1 MKTTKNFGMIF
12 NIQKFSIN
20 DGPGIRT
27 VVFFKGCPLKC
38 TWCANPESQEPKF
51 QILWDEKKCL
61 HCNTCVMSCPTLAIK
76 NNDGKIT
83 VNHKRCSGAGVCSE
97 RGICIEK
104 CPNHALKAE
113 GEKKSVEEVLKVVMQ
128 DFDFYEESGG
138 GVTLSGG
145 EATMQ
150 ADFAIE
156 LLKALKEKNIHTAI
170 ETTGFASPAI
180 FQRVIE
186 YLDLLLFD
194 IKHWD
199 EKKHKEKTG
208 VSNVP
213 ILKNMKYAI
222 EHGKEVLPR
231 LPVIPNYN
239 NSLDDAKNFSARL
252 KEVGAEKVQLLPFH
266 QFGESKYKS
275 LGRDYEF
282 EHVKNLHAEDLKDFQ
297 KIFIENGINAF
308 F

>member
-1 MKTTKNFGMIF
+1 MTKYGMIF

-38 TWCANPESQEPKF
+38 TWCANPESQEPRL

-61 HCNTCVMSCPTLAIK
+61 HCENCVKSCPTLAVK
-76 NNDGKIT
+76 NIDGKIF
-83 VNHKRCSGAGVCSE
+83 VDHKKCSGAGICSE
-97 RGICIEK
+97 RGICIEN
-104 CPNHALKAE
+104 CPAHALKPE
-113 GEKKSVEEVLKVVMQ
+113 GERKTVSEIMEVVLQ
-128 DFDFYEESGG
+128 DLPFYEESGG

-150 ADFAIE
+150 AEFTIE
-156 LLKALKEKNIHTAI
+156 LLKALKAENIHTAI
-170 ETTGFASPAI
+170 ETTGFTSPAI
-180 FQRVIE
+180 FRRVAE
-186 YLDLLLFD
+186 YLDLILFD

-199 EKKHKEKTG
+199 ETKHKEKTG
-208 VSNVP
+208 VSNTP
-213 ILKNMKYAI
+213 ILQNMKYAI
-222 EHGKEVLPR
+222 DIGKEVLPR

-239 NSLDDAKNFSARL
+239 DSTADACGFVGRL
-252 KEVGAEKVQLLPFH
+252 KQVGAKRVQLLPFH
-266 QFGESKYKS
+266 QFGENKYNM

-282 EHVKNLHAEDLKDFQ
+282 THVAGLHPEDLKDFQ
-297 KIFIENGINAF
+297 KVFIDDGIDAF

>member
-1 MKTTKNFGMIF
+1 MKIESKYGMIF

-27 VVFFKGCPLKC
+27 VVFLKGCPLKC
-38 TWCANPESQEPKF
+38 TWCANPESQEQRL

-61 HCNTCVMSCPTLAIK
+61 HCNTCVLSCPTLAIK
-76 NNDGKIT
+76 NVDGKIFID
-83 VNHKRCSGAGVCSE
+83 HKRCSGAGVCSE

-104 CPNHALKAE
+104 CPSHALKAE
-113 GEKKSVEEVLKVVMQ
+113 GERKTVDEIMKVVMQ
-128 DFDFYEESGG
+128 DLPFYEESGG

-150 ADFAIE
+150 PEFTIE
-156 LLKALKEKNIHTAI
+156 LLKALKSKNIHTAI
-170 ETTGFASPAI
+170 ETTGFTSPAI
-180 FQRVIE
+180 FQRIIE

-194 IKHWD
+194 IKHWN
-199 EKKHKEKTG
+199 EEKHKEKTG

-222 EHGKEVLPR
+222 DVGKEVLPR
-231 LPVIPNYN
+231 LPVIPGYN
-239 NSLDDAKNFSARL
+239 NLLDDAKGFVQRL
-252 KEVGAEKVQLLPFH
+252 KEVGANRVQLLPFH
-266 QFGESKYKS
+266 QFGENKYHMLS
-275 LGRDYEF
+275 RDYEF
-282 EHVKNLHAEDLKDFQ
+282 ANVKGLHPEDLKDFQ
-297 KIFIENGINAF
+297 KIFIDNGINAF

>member
-1 MKTTKNFGMIF
+1 MKGEVKHGMIF

-38 TWCANPESQEPKF
+38 TWCANPESQEPRL
-51 QILWDEKKCL
+51 QILWDAKKCL
-61 HCNTCVMSCPTLAIK
+61 HCNNCVMSCPALAVK
-76 NNDGKIT
+76 NIEGVIT
-83 VNHKRCSGAGVCSE
+83 VDHRRCSGVGVCSE
-97 RGICIEK
+97 RGICIER
-104 CPNHALKAE
+104 CPGHALKPE
-113 GEKKSVEEVLKVVMQ
+113 GELKTVADVMKVVMQ
-128 DFDFYEESGG
+128 DLPFYEESGG

-145 EATMQ
+145 EAMMQ
-150 ADFAIE
+150 PEFAIE
-156 LLKALKEKNIHTAI
+156 LLKALKSKNIHTAI
-170 ETTGFASPAI
+170 ETTGFTSPAI

-199 EKKHKEKTG
+199 ENKHKEKTG
-208 VSNVP
+208 VSNLP

-222 EHGKEVLPR
+222 DNGKEVLPR

-239 NSLDDAKNFSARL
+239 DSLDDARGISQRL
-252 KEVGAEKVQLLPFH
+252 NEVGAKRVQLLPFH
-266 QFGESKYKS
+266 QFGQNKYS
-275 LGRDYEF
+275 MLGRNYEF
-282 EHVKNLHAEDLKDFQ
+282 ADVKNLHAEDLFDYQ
-297 KIFIENGINAF
+297 KIFLNNDIDAF

>member
-1 MKTTKNFGMIF
+1 MKAESKYGMIF

-38 TWCANPESQEPKF
+38 TWCANPESQETRL
-51 QILWDEKKCL
+51 QILWDSKKCL
-61 HCNTCVMSCPTLAIK
+61 HCNTCVMSCPTLAVK
-76 NNDGKIT
+76 NSDNIIT
-83 VNHKRCSGAGVCSE
+83 IDHRRCSGAGVCSE

-104 CPNHALKAE
+104 CPGHALKPE
-113 GEKKSVEEVLKVVMQ
+113 GERKTIEEIIHVVMQ
-128 DFDFYEESGG
+128 DLPFYEESGG

-150 ADFAIE
+150 PEFAIE

-170 ETTGFASPAI
+170 ETTGFTPPAI
-180 FQRVIE
+180 FQRIIE

-194 IKHWD
+194 IKHWNED
-199 EKKHKEKTG
+199 KHKEKTG
-208 VSNVP
+208 VSNIP

-222 EHGKEVLPR
+222 EIGKEVLPR
-231 LPVIPNYN
+231 LPVIPDYN
-239 NSLDDAKNFSARL
+239 NSLDDAHGFVKRL
-252 KEVGAEKVQLLPFH
+252 QEVGANRVQLLPFH
-266 QFGESKYKS
+266 QFGENKYNMLS
-275 LGRDYEF
+275 RDYEF
-282 EHVKNLHAEDLKDFQ
+282 KHVKGLHPEDLKDFQ
-297 KIFIENGINAF
+297 QVFIDNGIEAF